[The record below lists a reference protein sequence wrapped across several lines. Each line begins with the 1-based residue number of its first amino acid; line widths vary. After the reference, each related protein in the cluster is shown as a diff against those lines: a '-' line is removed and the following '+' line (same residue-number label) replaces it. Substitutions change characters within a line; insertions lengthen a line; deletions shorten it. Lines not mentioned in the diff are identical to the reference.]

1 MEAARWDLMEP
12 ILPLAFEANHLSAFL
27 WPAWTIECE
36 IMVKQG
42 DQINSNFF
50 SLIDFPNGLDWVESN
65 DGVWIT
71 GMTYWLPAMTISRPK
86 FSPADPIIV
95 LLDPLNHNYVL
106 SGVFL
111 FIYDLLGFNGASS
124 INYWYI
130 FLFIDSNS
138 IFFSPVSL
146 SFDSCLHDCLQK
158 GLLGDVIVE

>member
-1 MEAARWDLMEP
+1 
-12 ILPLAFEANHLSAFL
+12 
-27 WPAWTIECE
+27 
-36 IMVKQG
+36 
-42 DQINSNFF
+42 
-50 SLIDFPNGLDWVESN
+50 
-65 DGVWIT
+65 
-71 GMTYWLPAMTISRPK
+71 MTYWLPAMTISRPK

-158 GLLGDVIVE
+158 GLLGDVIVEQNALKKSSCFERPHPGLNGEVNGLEVDQVHFPIINAQSEDKLTAKRKNSK